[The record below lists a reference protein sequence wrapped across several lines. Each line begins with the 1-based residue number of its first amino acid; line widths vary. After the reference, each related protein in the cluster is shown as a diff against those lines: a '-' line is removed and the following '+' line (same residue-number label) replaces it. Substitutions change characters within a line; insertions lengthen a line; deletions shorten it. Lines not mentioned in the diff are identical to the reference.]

1 MKKTAI
7 YLGTITALTVAAFLM
22 IFLLPTNSKSGVTL
36 QFTSQQEEGKQAVKD
51 LMDYVGLEYEL
62 TSSTKGWTV
71 KFQEDISDERFQMLK
86 EEIQSG
92 KELTFRDYQDKT
104 MLTQEDI
111 VDGSAELGERQNS
124 DPKVVTL
131 TLENSDKFSEV
142 TNQISSLE
150 RPNNVLVIWFGYE
163 EDQQYLDEKEKEMP
177 SYLAAPMVN
186 QRLKTNNIQITGG
199 FSEADA
205 KKMVDKINISTL
217 SEQLELVENSK
228 K

>member
-1 MKKTAI
+1 MI
-7 YLGTITALTVAAFLM
+7 YLGTITTLTVAALFM
-22 IFLLPTNSKSGVTL
+22 VFILPSLSKSEPTL

-62 TSSTKGWTV
+62 TSGDNNWTV

-86 EEIQSG
+86 EVIHSG
-92 KELTFRDYQDKT
+92 KELTLRDYQDKA
-104 MLTQEDI
+104 MLKQEDI
-111 VDGSAELGERQNS
+111 VDGSAEVGQRPDNDQ
-124 DPKVVTL
+124 KVVVL
-131 TLENSDKFSEV
+131 ILKNPEKFSEV
-142 TNQISSLE
+142 TNQINSME

-163 EDQQYLDEKEKEMP
+163 EGQQYLEEKEKEMP

-217 SEQLELVENSK
+217 SEQLELVENR
-228 K
+228 